1 MTRDALYRA
10 YDGLRP
16 SDAARERML
25 QAVKEAAAHPETE
38 EEHPQRHTPAFRRTL
53 VLAAALVLIVA
64 FGSVAYATG
73 WFGLRSAVMYHDNGD
88 PDQPYGNT
96 DVMSLQ
102 GLAGSPEFEA
112 NARWHAFY
120 ESYDPDGAIL
130 ASVGN
135 SDTGLEPRYDA
146 YPCYTREMADTLDAI
161 AAESGLELLSGL
173 VTYDNAADIPGWMQ
187 SILPQSCGA
196 FDHCTYDAYSFD
208 SGSFKTE
215 GAFLFCDAQWPYET
229 NYQFVCN
236 RKGYLS
242 VSYLAIGDADDYT
255 QWAYETASG
264 VTVTLALGPDKALII
279 ADLPDA
285 YLVVNVLD
293 VRVGDVQQGEASLPA
308 EILEAMADAF
318 RFDQLA

>member
-38 EEHPQRHTPAFRRTL
+38 EHPKRRTFRRSL
-53 VLAAALVLIVA
+53 LLAAALGLIVA

-73 WFGLRSAVMYHDNGD
+73 WFGLRSAVMYHDNGN

-146 YPCYTREMADTLDAI
+146 YPCYTREMADALDAI
-161 AAESGLELLSGL
+161 AEESGLELLSGL
-173 VTYDNAADIPGWMQ
+173 TLYGAAELPDWMRNT
-187 SILPQSCGA
+187 LPQSCGA
-196 FDHCTYDAYSFD
+196 FDHCTYDAYSFNN
-208 SGSFKTE
+208 GSFKTE

-293 VRVGDVQQGEASLPA
+293 VRAGDVQQGEASLPA
-308 EILEAMADAF
+308 GILEAMADAF

>member
-38 EEHPQRHTPAFRRTL
+38 EHPKRRTFRRSL
-53 VLAAALVLIVA
+53 LLAAALGLIVA

-112 NARWHAFY
+112 NARWQAFY
-120 ESYDPDGAIL
+120 DSYDPDGAIL

-161 AAESGLELLSGL
+161 AEESGLELLSGL
-173 VTYDNAADIPGWMQ
+173 TLYGAAELPDWMRNT
-187 SILPQSCGA
+187 LPQSCGA
-196 FDHCTYDAYSFD
+196 FDHCIYDGYSFD
-208 SGSFKTE
+208 NGSFKTD
-215 GAFLFCDAQWPYET
+215 GAFFFCDARWPYET

-293 VRVGDVQQGEASLPA
+293 VRVGDVQQGEAALPA

>member
-38 EEHPQRHTPAFRRTL
+38 EHPKRRTFRRSL
-53 VLAAALVLIVA
+53 LLAAALGLIVA

-73 WFGLRSAVMYHDNGD
+73 WFGLRSAVMYHDNGN

-112 NARWHAFY
+112 NARWQAFY
-120 ESYDPDGAIL
+120 DSYDPDGAIL

-161 AAESGLELLSGL
+161 AEESGLELLSGL
-173 VTYDNAADIPGWMQ
+173 TLYGAAELPDWMRNT
-187 SILPQSCGA
+187 LPQSCGA
-196 FDHCTYDAYSFD
+196 FDHCIYDAYSFD
-208 SGSFKTE
+208 NGSFKTE

-293 VRVGDVQQGEASLPA
+293 VRVGDVQQGEAALPA

>member
-38 EEHPQRHTPAFRRTL
+38 EHPKRRTFRRSL
-53 VLAAALVLIVA
+53 LLAAALGLIVA

-112 NARWHAFY
+112 NARWQAFY
-120 ESYDPDGAIL
+120 DSYDPDGAIL
-130 ASVGN
+130 ASIGN

-161 AAESGLELLSGL
+161 AEESGLELLSGL
-173 VTYDNAADIPGWMQ
+173 TLYGAAELPDWMRNT
-187 SILPQSCGA
+187 LPQSCGA
-196 FDHCTYDAYSFD
+196 FDHCIYDAYSFD
-208 SGSFKTE
+208 NGSFKTE

>member
-38 EEHPQRHTPAFRRTL
+38 EHPKRRTFRRSL
-53 VLAAALVLIVA
+53 LLAAALGLIVA

-112 NARWHAFY
+112 NARWQAFY
-120 ESYDPDGAIL
+120 DSYDPDGAIL
-130 ASVGN
+130 ASIGN

-161 AAESGLELLSGL
+161 AEESGLELLSGL
-173 VTYDNAADIPGWMQ
+173 TLYGAAELPDWMRNT
-187 SILPQSCGA
+187 LPQSCGA
-196 FDHCTYDAYSFD
+196 FDHCIYDGYSFD

-215 GAFLFCDAQWPYET
+215 GAFFFCDARWPYET

-255 QWAYETASG
+255 QWEYETASG

-293 VRVGDVQQGEASLPA
+293 VRVGDVQRGEITLPA
-308 EILEAMADAF
+308 GILEAMADAF

>member
-38 EEHPQRHTPAFRRTL
+38 EHPKRRTFRRSL
-53 VLAAALVLIVA
+53 LLAAALGLIVA

-73 WFGLRSAVMYHDNGD
+73 WFGLRSAVMYHDSGD

-112 NARWHAFY
+112 NARWQAFY
-120 ESYDPDGAIL
+120 DSYDPDGAIL

-161 AAESGLELLSGL
+161 AEESGLELLSGL
-173 VTYDNAADIPGWMQ
+173 TLYGATELPDWMRNT
-187 SILPQSCGA
+187 LPQSCGT
-196 FDHCTYDAYSFD
+196 FDHCIYAGYSFD
-208 SGSFKTE
+208 NGSFKTE
-215 GAFLFCDAQWPYET
+215 GAFFFCDARWPYET

-255 QWAYETASG
+255 QWEYETASG

>member
-38 EEHPQRHTPAFRRTL
+38 ELPKRRTFRRSL
-53 VLAAALVLIVA
+53 LLAAALGLIVA

-112 NARWHAFY
+112 NARWQAFY
-120 ESYDPDGAIL
+120 DSYDPDGAIL
-130 ASVGN
+130 ASIGN

-161 AAESGLELLSGL
+161 AEESGLELLSGL
-173 VTYDNAADIPGWMQ
+173 TLYGAAELPDWMRNT
-187 SILPQSCGA
+187 LPQSCGA
-196 FDHCTYDAYSFD
+196 FDHCIYAGYSFD
-208 SGSFKTE
+208 NGSFKTE
-215 GAFLFCDAQWPYET
+215 GAFFFCDARWPYET

-293 VRVGDVQQGEASLPA
+293 VRVGDVQQGEAALPA

>member
-10 YDGLRP
+10 YDGLSP
-16 SDAARERML
+16 SDAARERLL

-38 EEHPQRHTPAFRRTL
+38 EHPKRRTFRRSL
-53 VLAAALVLIVA
+53 LLAAALGLIVA

-88 PDQPYGNT
+88 SDQPYGNT

-112 NARWHAFY
+112 NARWQAFY
-120 ESYDPDGAIL
+120 DSYDPDGAIL
-130 ASVGN
+130 ASIGN

-161 AAESGLELLSGL
+161 AEESGLELLSGL
-173 VTYDNAADIPGWMQ
+173 TLYGAAELPDWMR

-196 FDHCTYDAYSFD
+196 FDHCIYAGYSFD
-208 SGSFKTE
+208 NGSFKTE
-215 GAFLFCDAQWPYET
+215 GAFFFCDARWPYET

-293 VRVGDVQQGEASLPA
+293 VRVGDVQQGEATLPA
-308 EILEAMADAF
+308 GILEAMADAF

>member
-38 EEHPQRHTPAFRRTL
+38 ERPKRRTFRRSL
-53 VLAAALVLIVA
+53 LLAAALGLIVA

-112 NARWHAFY
+112 NARWQAFY
-120 ESYDPDGAIL
+120 DSYDPDGAIL

-135 SDTGLEPRYDA
+135 SDTSLEPRYDA

-161 AAESGLELLSGL
+161 AEESGLELLSGL
-173 VTYDNAADIPGWMQ
+173 TLYGAAELPDWMRNT
-187 SILPQSCGA
+187 LPQSCGA
-196 FDHCTYDAYSFD
+196 FDHCIYAGYSFD
-208 SGSFKTE
+208 NGSFKTE
-215 GAFLFCDAQWPYET
+215 GAFFFCDARWPYET

-293 VRVGDVQQGEASLPA
+293 VRVGDVQQGEAALPA

>member
-38 EEHPQRHTPAFRRTL
+38 EHPKRRTFRRSL
-53 VLAAALVLIVA
+53 LLAAALGLIVA

-112 NARWHAFY
+112 NARWQAFY
-120 ESYDPDGAIL
+120 DSYDPDGAIL
-130 ASVGN
+130 ASIGN
-135 SDTGLEPRYDA
+135 SDTGLVPRYDA

-161 AAESGLELLSGL
+161 AEESGLELLSGL
-173 VTYDNAADIPGWMQ
+173 TLYGAAELPDWMRNT
-187 SILPQSCGA
+187 LPQSCGA
-196 FDHCTYDAYSFD
+196 FDHCIYAGYSFD
-208 SGSFKTE
+208 NGSFKTE
-215 GAFLFCDAQWPYET
+215 GAFFFCDARWPYET

-293 VRVGDVQQGEASLPA
+293 VRVGDVQRGEATLPA
-308 EILEAMADAF
+308 GILEAMADAF

>member
-38 EEHPQRHTPAFRRTL
+38 EHPKRRTFRRSL
-53 VLAAALVLIVA
+53 LLAAALGLIVA

-88 PDQPYGNT
+88 SDQPYGNT

-112 NARWHAFY
+112 NARWQAFY
-120 ESYDPDGAIL
+120 DSYDPDGAIL
-130 ASVGN
+130 ASIGN
-135 SDTGLEPRYDA
+135 SDTGLGPRYDA

-161 AAESGLELLSGL
+161 AEESGLELLSGL
-173 VTYDNAADIPGWMQ
+173 TLYGAAELPDWMRNT
-187 SILPQSCGA
+187 LPQSCGA
-196 FDHCTYDAYSFD
+196 FDHCIYDGYSFD
-208 SGSFKTE
+208 NGSFKTE
-215 GAFLFCDAQWPYET
+215 GAFFFCDARWPYET

-264 VTVTLALGPDKALII
+264 VTETLALGPDKALII

-293 VRVGDVQQGEASLPA
+293 VRVGDVQQGEAALPA

>member
-38 EEHPQRHTPAFRRTL
+38 EHPKRRTFRRSL
-53 VLAAALVLIVA
+53 LLAAALGLIVA

-112 NARWHAFY
+112 NARWQAFY
-120 ESYDPDGAIL
+120 DSYDPDGAIL
-130 ASVGN
+130 ASIGN

-161 AAESGLELLSGL
+161 AEESGLELLSGL
-173 VTYDNAADIPGWMQ
+173 TLYGAAELPDWMRNT
-187 SILPQSCGA
+187 LPQSCGA
-196 FDHCTYDAYSFD
+196 FDHCIYAGYSFD
-208 SGSFKTE
+208 NGSFKTE
-215 GAFLFCDAQWPYET
+215 GAFFFCDARWPYET

-264 VTVTLALGPDKALII
+264 VTVTLALGPNKALII

-293 VRVGDVQQGEASLPA
+293 VRVGDVQQGEAALPA

>member
-38 EEHPQRHTPAFRRTL
+38 EHPKRRTFRRSL
-53 VLAAALVLIVA
+53 LLAAALGLIVA

-112 NARWHAFY
+112 NARWQAFY
-120 ESYDPDGAIL
+120 DSYDPDGAIL
-130 ASVGN
+130 ASIGN

-161 AAESGLELLSGL
+161 AEESGLELLSGL
-173 VTYDNAADIPGWMQ
+173 TLYGAAELPDWMRNT
-187 SILPQSCGA
+187 LPQSCGA
-196 FDHCTYDAYSFD
+196 FDHCIYDGYSFD
-208 SGSFKTE
+208 NGSFKTD
-215 GAFLFCDAQWPYET
+215 GAFFFCDARWPYET

-255 QWAYETASG
+255 QWEYETASG

-293 VRVGDVQQGEASLPA
+293 VRVGDVQQGEAALPA

>member
-38 EEHPQRHTPAFRRTL
+38 EHPKRRTFRRSL
-53 VLAAALVLIVA
+53 LLAAALGLIVA

-88 PDQPYGNT
+88 SDQPYGNT

-161 AAESGLELLSGL
+161 AEESGLELLSGL
-173 VTYDNAADIPGWMQ
+173 TLYGAAELPDWMRNT
-187 SILPQSCGA
+187 LPQSCGA
-196 FDHCTYDAYSFD
+196 FDHCIYDAYSFD
-208 SGSFKTE
+208 NGSFKTE
-215 GAFLFCDAQWPYET
+215 GAFFFCDARWPYET

-255 QWAYETASG
+255 QWEYETASG

-293 VRVGDVQQGEASLPA
+293 VRVGDVQRGEATLPA
-308 EILEAMADAF
+308 GILEAMADAF

>member
-38 EEHPQRHTPAFRRTL
+38 ELPKRRTFRRSL
-53 VLAAALVLIVA
+53 LLAAALGLIVA

-161 AAESGLELLSGL
+161 AEESGLELLSGL
-173 VTYDNAADIPGWMQ
+173 TLYGAAELPDWMRNT
-187 SILPQSCGA
+187 LPQSCGA

-208 SGSFKTE
+208 NGSFKTE

-293 VRVGDVQQGEASLPA
+293 VRVGDVQQGEAALPA

>member
-10 YDGLRP
+10 YDGLRH
-16 SDAARERML
+16 SDAARERKL

-38 EEHPQRHTPAFRRTL
+38 EHPKRRTFRRSL
-53 VLAAALVLIVA
+53 LLAAALGLIVA

-112 NARWHAFY
+112 NARWQAFY
-120 ESYDPDGAIL
+120 DSYDPDGAIL

-161 AAESGLELLSGL
+161 AEESGLELLSGL
-173 VTYDNAADIPGWMQ
+173 TLYGAAELPDWMRNT
-187 SILPQSCGA
+187 LPQSCGA

-215 GAFLFCDAQWPYET
+215 GAFFFCDARWPYET

-255 QWAYETASG
+255 QWEYETASG

-293 VRVGDVQQGEASLPA
+293 VRVGDVQQGEAALPA

>member
-1 MTRDALYRA
+1 M
-10 YDGLRP
+10 
-16 SDAARERML
+16 
-25 QAVKEAAAHPETE
+25 
-38 EEHPQRHTPAFRRTL
+38 
-53 VLAAALVLIVA
+53 A

-112 NARWHAFY
+112 NARWQAFY
-120 ESYDPDGAIL
+120 DSYDPDGAIL

-161 AAESGLELLSGL
+161 AEESGLELLSGL
-173 VTYDNAADIPGWMQ
+173 TLYGAAELPDWMRNT
-187 SILPQSCGA
+187 LPQSCGA
-196 FDHCTYDAYSFD
+196 FDHCIYAGYSFD
-208 SGSFKTE
+208 NGSFKTE
-215 GAFLFCDAQWPYET
+215 GAFFFCDARWPYET

>member
-38 EEHPQRHTPAFRRTL
+38 ELPKRRTFRRSL
-53 VLAAALVLIVA
+53 LLAAALGLIVA

-112 NARWHAFY
+112 NARWQAFY
-120 ESYDPDGAIL
+120 DSYDPDGAIL

-161 AAESGLELLSGL
+161 AEESGLELLSGL
-173 VTYDNAADIPGWMQ
+173 TLYGAAELPDWMRNT
-187 SILPQSCGA
+187 LPQSCGA
-196 FDHCTYDAYSFD
+196 FDHCIYDGYSFD
-208 SGSFKTE
+208 NGSFKTE
-215 GAFLFCDAQWPYET
+215 GAFFFCDARWPYET

-293 VRVGDVQQGEASLPA
+293 VRVGDVQQGEAALPA

>member
-38 EEHPQRHTPAFRRTL
+38 EHPKRRTFRRSL
-53 VLAAALVLIVA
+53 LLAAALGLIVA

-112 NARWHAFY
+112 NARWQAFY
-120 ESYDPDGAIL
+120 DSYDPDGAIL

-161 AAESGLELLSGL
+161 AEESGLELLSGL
-173 VTYDNAADIPGWMQ
+173 TLYGAAELPDWMRNT
-187 SILPQSCGA
+187 LPQSCGA
-196 FDHCTYDAYSFD
+196 FDHCIYAGYSFD
-208 SGSFKTE
+208 NGSFKTE

-255 QWAYETASG
+255 QWEYETASG

-293 VRVGDVQQGEASLPA
+293 VRVGDVQQGEAALPA

>member
-38 EEHPQRHTPAFRRTL
+38 ELPKRRTFRRSL
-53 VLAAALVLIVA
+53 LLAAALGLIVA

-112 NARWHAFY
+112 NARWQAFY
-120 ESYDPDGAIL
+120 DSYDPDGAIL

-161 AAESGLELLSGL
+161 AEESGLELLSGL
-173 VTYDNAADIPGWMQ
+173 TLYGAAELPDWMRNT
-187 SILPQSCGA
+187 LPQSCGA
-196 FDHCTYDAYSFD
+196 FDHCIYDGYSFD
-208 SGSFKTE
+208 NGSFKTE

-293 VRVGDVQQGEASLPA
+293 VRVGDVQQGEAALPA

>member
-38 EEHPQRHTPAFRRTL
+38 EHPKRRTFRRSL
-53 VLAAALVLIVA
+53 LLAAALGLIVA

-112 NARWHAFY
+112 NARWQAFY
-120 ESYDPDGAIL
+120 DSYDPDGAIL
-130 ASVGN
+130 ASIGN
-135 SDTGLEPRYDA
+135 SDTGLGPRYDA

-161 AAESGLELLSGL
+161 AEESGLELLSGL
-173 VTYDNAADIPGWMQ
+173 TLYGAAELPDWMRNT
-187 SILPQSCGA
+187 LPQSCGA
-196 FDHCTYDAYSFD
+196 FDHCIYAGYSFD

-215 GAFLFCDAQWPYET
+215 GAFFFCDARWPYET

-255 QWAYETASG
+255 QWEYETASG

-293 VRVGDVQQGEASLPA
+293 VRVGDVQQGEAALPA

>member
-38 EEHPQRHTPAFRRTL
+38 ELPKRRTFRRSL
-53 VLAAALVLIVA
+53 LLAAALGLIVA

-112 NARWHAFY
+112 NARWQAFY
-120 ESYDPDGAIL
+120 DSYDPDGAIL

-161 AAESGLELLSGL
+161 AEESGLELLSGL
-173 VTYDNAADIPGWMQ
+173 TLYGAAELPDWMRNT
-187 SILPQSCGA
+187 LPHSCGA
-196 FDHCTYDAYSFD
+196 FDHCIYAGYSFD
-208 SGSFKTE
+208 NGSFKTE
-215 GAFLFCDAQWPYET
+215 GAFFFCDARWPYET

-293 VRVGDVQQGEASLPA
+293 VRVGDVQQGEAALPA

>member
-38 EEHPQRHTPAFRRTL
+38 EHPKRRTFRRSL
-53 VLAAALVLIVA
+53 LLAAALGLIVA

-161 AAESGLELLSGL
+161 AEESGLELLSGL
-173 VTYDNAADIPGWMQ
+173 TLYGAAELPDWMRNT
-187 SILPQSCGA
+187 LPQSCGA
-196 FDHCTYDAYSFD
+196 FDHCIYAGYSFD
-208 SGSFKTE
+208 NGSFKTE
-215 GAFLFCDAQWPYET
+215 GAFFFCDARWPYET

-293 VRVGDVQQGEASLPA
+293 VRVGDVQRGEITLPA

>member
-38 EEHPQRHTPAFRRTL
+38 EHPKRRTFRRSL
-53 VLAAALVLIVA
+53 LLAAALGLIVA

-161 AAESGLELLSGL
+161 AEESGLELLSGL
-173 VTYDNAADIPGWMQ
+173 TLYGAAELPDWMRNT
-187 SILPQSCGA
+187 LPQSCGS
-196 FDHCTYDAYSFD
+196 FDHCIYAGYSFD
-208 SGSFKTE
+208 NGSFKTE
-215 GAFLFCDAQWPYET
+215 GAFFFCDARWPYET

-293 VRVGDVQQGEASLPA
+293 VRVGDVQQGEAALPA

>member
-38 EEHPQRHTPAFRRTL
+38 EHPKRRTFRRSL
-53 VLAAALVLIVA
+53 LLAAALGLIVA

-112 NARWHAFY
+112 NARWQAFY
-120 ESYDPDGAIL
+120 DSYDPDGAIL
-130 ASVGN
+130 ASIGN
-135 SDTGLEPRYDA
+135 SDTGLGPRYDA

-161 AAESGLELLSGL
+161 AEESGLELLSGL
-173 VTYDNAADIPGWMQ
+173 TLYSAAELPDWMRNT
-187 SILPQSCGA
+187 LPQSCGA
-196 FDHCTYDAYSFD
+196 FDHCIYAGYSFD
-208 SGSFKTE
+208 NGSFKTE
-215 GAFLFCDAQWPYET
+215 GAFFFCDARWPYET

-293 VRVGDVQQGEASLPA
+293 VRVGDVQRGEATLPA
-308 EILEAMADAF
+308 GILEAMADAF

>member
-38 EEHPQRHTPAFRRTL
+38 EHPKRRTFRRSL
-53 VLAAALVLIVA
+53 LLAAALGLIVA

-161 AAESGLELLSGL
+161 AEESGLELLSGL
-173 VTYDNAADIPGWMQ
+173 TLYGAAELPDWMRNT
-187 SILPQSCGA
+187 LPQSCGA
-196 FDHCTYDAYSFD
+196 FDHCIYAGYSFD
-208 SGSFKTE
+208 NGSFKTD
-215 GAFLFCDAQWPYET
+215 GAFFFCDARWPYET

-293 VRVGDVQQGEASLPA
+293 VRVGDVQRGEITLPA
-308 EILEAMADAF
+308 GILEAMADAF

>member
-38 EEHPQRHTPAFRRTL
+38 EHPKRRTFRRSL
-53 VLAAALVLIVA
+53 LLAAALGLIVA

-112 NARWHAFY
+112 NARWQAFY
-120 ESYDPDGAIL
+120 DSYDPDGAIL
-130 ASVGN
+130 ASIGN
-135 SDTGLEPRYDA
+135 SDTGLGPRYDA

-161 AAESGLELLSGL
+161 AEESSLELLSGL
-173 VTYDNAADIPGWMQ
+173 TLYSAAELPDWMRNT
-187 SILPQSCGA
+187 LPQSCGA
-196 FDHCTYDAYSFD
+196 FDHCIYAGYSFGN
-208 SGSFKTE
+208 GSFTTE

>member
-38 EEHPQRHTPAFRRTL
+38 ELPKRRTFRRSL
-53 VLAAALVLIVA
+53 LLAAALGLIVA

-112 NARWHAFY
+112 NARWQAFY
-120 ESYDPDGAIL
+120 DSYDPDGAIL

-161 AAESGLELLSGL
+161 AEESGLELLSGL
-173 VTYDNAADIPGWMQ
+173 TLYGAAELPDWMR

-196 FDHCTYDAYSFD
+196 FDHCIYAGYSFD
-208 SGSFKTE
+208 NGSFKTE
-215 GAFLFCDAQWPYET
+215 GAFFFCDARWPYET

-293 VRVGDVQQGEASLPA
+293 VRVGDVQQGEAALPA

>member
-38 EEHPQRHTPAFRRTL
+38 EHPKRRTFRRSL
-53 VLAAALVLIVA
+53 LLAAALGLIVA

-112 NARWHAFY
+112 NARWQAFY
-120 ESYDPDGAIL
+120 DSYDPDGAIL
-130 ASVGN
+130 ASIGN
-135 SDTGLEPRYDA
+135 SDTGLGPRYDA

-161 AAESGLELLSGL
+161 AEESGLELLSGL
-173 VTYDNAADIPGWMQ
+173 TLYGAAELPDWMRNT
-187 SILPQSCGA
+187 LPQSCGA

-208 SGSFKTE
+208 NGSFKTE

-293 VRVGDVQQGEASLPA
+293 VRVGDVQQGEAALPA

>member
-38 EEHPQRHTPAFRRTL
+38 EHPKRRTFRRSL
-53 VLAAALVLIVA
+53 LLAAALGLIVA

-112 NARWHAFY
+112 NARWQAFY
-120 ESYDPDGAIL
+120 DSYDPDGAIL

-161 AAESGLELLSGL
+161 AEESGLELLSGL
-173 VTYDNAADIPGWMQ
+173 TLYGAAELPDWMRNT
-187 SILPQSCGA
+187 LPQSCGA

-208 SGSFKTE
+208 NGSFKTD
-215 GAFLFCDAQWPYET
+215 GAFFFCDARWPYET

-293 VRVGDVQQGEASLPA
+293 VRVGDVQQGEAALPA

>member
-38 EEHPQRHTPAFRRTL
+38 EHPKRRTFRRSL
-53 VLAAALVLIVA
+53 LLAAALGLIVA

-112 NARWHAFY
+112 NARWQAFY
-120 ESYDPDGAIL
+120 DSYDPDGAIL

-161 AAESGLELLSGL
+161 AEESGLELLSGL
-173 VTYDNAADIPGWMQ
+173 TLYGAAELPDWMRNT
-187 SILPQSCGA
+187 LPQSCGA
-196 FDHCTYDAYSFD
+196 FDHCIYAGYSFD
-208 SGSFKTE
+208 NGSFKTE
-215 GAFLFCDAQWPYET
+215 GAFFFCDARWPYET

-255 QWAYETASG
+255 QWEYETASG
-264 VTVTLALGPDKALII
+264 MTVTLALGPDKALII

>member
-38 EEHPQRHTPAFRRTL
+38 ERPKRRTFRRSL
-53 VLAAALVLIVA
+53 LLAAALGLIVA

-112 NARWHAFY
+112 NARWQAFY
-120 ESYDPDGAIL
+120 DSYDPDGAIL

-161 AAESGLELLSGL
+161 AEESGLELLSGL
-173 VTYDNAADIPGWMQ
+173 TLYGAAELPDWMRNT
-187 SILPQSCGA
+187 LPQSCGA
-196 FDHCTYDAYSFD
+196 FDHCIYAGYSFD
-208 SGSFKTE
+208 NGSFKTE
-215 GAFLFCDAQWPYET
+215 GAFFFCDARWPYET

-255 QWAYETASG
+255 QWEYETASG

-293 VRVGDVQQGEASLPA
+293 VRVGDVQQGEATLPA
-308 EILEAMADAF
+308 GILEAMADAF

>member
-38 EEHPQRHTPAFRRTL
+38 EHPKRRTFRRSL
-53 VLAAALVLIVA
+53 LLAAALGLIVA

-112 NARWHAFY
+112 NARWQAFY
-120 ESYDPDGAIL
+120 DSYDPDGAIL

-161 AAESGLELLSGL
+161 AEESGLELLSGL
-173 VTYDNAADIPGWMQ
+173 TLYGAAELPDWMRNT
-187 SILPQSCGA
+187 LPQSCGA
-196 FDHCTYDAYSFD
+196 FDHCIYAGYSFD
-208 SGSFKTE
+208 NGSFKTE
-215 GAFLFCDAQWPYET
+215 GAFFFCDARWPYET

-293 VRVGDVQQGEASLPA
+293 VRVGDVQQGEAALPA

>member
-38 EEHPQRHTPAFRRTL
+38 EHPKRRTFRRSL
-53 VLAAALVLIVA
+53 LLAAALGLIVA

-73 WFGLRSAVMYHDNGD
+73 WFGLRSAVMYRDNGD

-161 AAESGLELLSGL
+161 AEESGLELLSGL
-173 VTYDNAADIPGWMQ
+173 TLYGAAELPDWMRNT
-187 SILPQSCGA
+187 LPQSCGA
-196 FDHCTYDAYSFD
+196 FDHCIYAGYSFD
-208 SGSFKTE
+208 NGSFKTE
-215 GAFLFCDAQWPYET
+215 GAFFFCDARWPYET

-293 VRVGDVQQGEASLPA
+293 VRVGDVQQGEAALPA

>member
-38 EEHPQRHTPAFRRTL
+38 EHPKRRTFRRSL
-53 VLAAALVLIVA
+53 LLAAALGLIVA

-112 NARWHAFY
+112 NARWQAFY
-120 ESYDPDGAIL
+120 DSYDPDGAIL
-130 ASVGN
+130 ASIGN

-161 AAESGLELLSGL
+161 AEESGLELLSGL
-173 VTYDNAADIPGWMQ
+173 TLYGAAELPDWMRNT
-187 SILPQSCGA
+187 LPQSCGA
-196 FDHCTYDAYSFD
+196 FDHCIYAGYSFD
-208 SGSFKTE
+208 NGSFKTE
-215 GAFLFCDAQWPYET
+215 GAFFFCDARWPYET

-255 QWAYETASG
+255 QWAYETVSG

-293 VRVGDVQQGEASLPA
+293 VRVGDVQQGEATLPA

>member
-38 EEHPQRHTPAFRRTL
+38 EHPKRRTFRRSL
-53 VLAAALVLIVA
+53 LLAAALGLIVA

-112 NARWHAFY
+112 NARWQAFY
-120 ESYDPDGAIL
+120 DSYDPDGAIL
-130 ASVGN
+130 ASIGN

-146 YPCYTREMADTLDAI
+146 YPCYTGEMADTLDAI
-161 AAESGLELLSGL
+161 AEESGLELLSGL
-173 VTYDNAADIPGWMQ
+173 TLYSAAELPDWMRNT
-187 SILPQSCGA
+187 LPQSCGA
-196 FDHCTYDAYSFD
+196 FDHCIYAGYSFD
-208 SGSFKTE
+208 NGSFKTE
-215 GAFLFCDAQWPYET
+215 GAFFFCDARWPYET

-308 EILEAMADAF
+308 DILEAMADAF

>member
-38 EEHPQRHTPAFRRTL
+38 ELPKRRTFRRSL
-53 VLAAALVLIVA
+53 LLAAALGLIVA

-88 PDQPYGNT
+88 SDQPYGNT

-161 AAESGLELLSGL
+161 AEESGLELLSGL
-173 VTYDNAADIPGWMQ
+173 TLYGAAELPDWMRNT
-187 SILPQSCGA
+187 LPQSCGA
-196 FDHCTYDAYSFD
+196 FDHCIYDAYSFD
-208 SGSFKTE
+208 NGSFKTE

-293 VRVGDVQQGEASLPA
+293 VRVGDVQRGEITLPA
-308 EILEAMADAF
+308 GILEAMADAF

>member
-38 EEHPQRHTPAFRRTL
+38 EHPKRRTFRRSL
-53 VLAAALVLIVA
+53 LLAAALGLIVA

-173 VTYDNAADIPGWMQ
+173 TLYSAAELPDWMRNT
-187 SILPQSCGA
+187 LPQSCGA
-196 FDHCTYDAYSFD
+196 FDHCIYDGYSFD
-208 SGSFKTE
+208 NGSFKTE
-215 GAFLFCDAQWPYET
+215 GAFFFCDARWPYET

-255 QWAYETASG
+255 QWEYETASG

-293 VRVGDVQQGEASLPA
+293 VRVGDVQQGEATLPA

>member
-38 EEHPQRHTPAFRRTL
+38 EHPKRRTFRRSL
-53 VLAAALVLIVA
+53 LLAAALGLIVA

-161 AAESGLELLSGL
+161 AEESGLELLSGL
-173 VTYDNAADIPGWMQ
+173 TLYGAAELPDWMRNT
-187 SILPQSCGA
+187 LPQSCGA
-196 FDHCTYDAYSFD
+196 FDHCIYAGYSFD
-208 SGSFKTE
+208 NGSFKTE
-215 GAFLFCDAQWPYET
+215 GAFFFCDARWPYET

>member
-38 EEHPQRHTPAFRRTL
+38 EHPKRRTFRRSL
-53 VLAAALVLIVA
+53 LLAAALGLIVA

-73 WFGLRSAVMYHDNGD
+73 WFGLRSAVMYHDNGN

-161 AAESGLELLSGL
+161 AEESGLELLSGL
-173 VTYDNAADIPGWMQ
+173 TLYGAAELPDWMRNT
-187 SILPQSCGA
+187 LPQSCGA
-196 FDHCTYDAYSFD
+196 FDHCIYAGYSFD
-208 SGSFKTE
+208 NGSFKTE
-215 GAFLFCDAQWPYET
+215 GAFFFCDARWPYET

-255 QWAYETASG
+255 QWEYETVSG

-293 VRVGDVQQGEASLPA
+293 VRAGDVQQGEAALPA